1 MLVGDTDTSR
11 MMYHALKDEFN
22 IVKVIEEKP
31 ESTLK
36 FIKRRIQ
43 RLGLATVIGQ
53 IAFILLNKQI
63 RKKSLPRI
71 KEIEE
76 QADLKDDLYEENVLQ
91 QVDSVNSSETIE
103 LLKQINPDVVVVNGT
118 RIIAN
123 KVLKAI
129 PAPFINT
136 HVGITPKYRGVHG
149 AYWALV
155 ERDLDACGVTVHLV
169 DKGIDTGSILYQET
183 IEISDRDNFN
193 TYPYLQYARAIPLM
207 KTAIRDALSHNLQP
221 KSNNLPSKL
230 WYHPTIFE
238 YLKYRTLSG
247 VN

>member
-11 MMYHALKDEFN
+11 IMYHALKDEFN

-76 QADLKDDLYEENVLQ
+76 QADLKDYLYEENVLQ

-129 PAPFINT
+129 PAPLINT